1 MPSVSV
7 AQRRLMALAEHH
19 PSQVSAKNRGV
30 LKMSHQQL
38 HDFAST
44 KESKLPQSVSKASKK
59 IQTARRSK
67 R

>member
-19 PSQVSAKNRGV
+19 PSQVSAKNKGV

-44 KESKLPQSVSKASKK
+44 KESKLPASVSKASKK
-59 IQTARRSK
+59 IQTVRRSK